1 MLDLERQYTSIRPQ
15 VLTAIE
21 RVCSSQHFIL
31 GAEGEALEQE
41 IARFTG
47 AVEAVGCAS
56 GSDALWLALLAA
68 GIRPGDAVITSPFS
82 FVASASAIARA
93 GARPIFVDIDAET
106 LNLDPHKVRQTLGE
120 RRNARIRAI
129 LPVHLFGQCA
139 DMDALGTIAR
149 EFKVVL
155 IEDAA
160 QAIGALWQGEKA
172 GSLGAAAAFS
182 FYPTKNLSAYGD
194 AGMVTTREPQWARHM
209 RQLRNHGSPLR
220 YYHQEMGGNSRLDE
234 IQAAVL
240 RVKLGHVE
248 NWNRE
253 RGERA
258 RSYNRLLEQAG
269 LAGAP
274 SSPIIILSQRP
285 EAESVFHQYVV
296 RARDRDRLRH
306 SLSERQISTE
316 IYYPI
321 PLHLQPCF
329 GYLGYLPGDLP
340 ESERAAREALALPMF
355 PELREEEL
363 RSVVEGIA
371 DFYHRPSTLQHG

>member
-1 MLDLERQYTSIRPQ
+1 
-15 VLTAIE
+15 
-21 RVCSSQHFIL
+21 
-31 GAEGEALEQE
+31 
-41 IARFTG
+41 
-47 AVEAVGCAS
+47 
-56 GSDALWLALLAA
+56 
-68 GIRPGDAVITSPFS
+68 
-82 FVASASAIARA
+82 
-93 GARPIFVDIDAET
+93 
-106 LNLDPHKVRQTLGE
+106 
-120 RRNARIRAI
+120 
-129 LPVHLFGQCA
+129 
-139 DMDALGTIAR
+139 MDALGTIAR